1 MREVHLL
8 EIQNPYP
15 DCALINLGAVPLP
28 DSDSFQV
35 LLTLS
40 CHEKTLNLLAG
51 RVKFTLRSAR
61 FKLMVKDSP
70 FEPVWDVVNPA
81 FQATLQ
87 TKTLTAPEQSFL
99 WQFTPLPGQGSL
111 KAVTHTI
118 ALGTLPSH
126 PQPAHVTALLL
137 VRPADLGITTAEGL
151 WRHDLSPNK
160 HALLDRVLAHFLCE
174 HSLSP
179 AVSWLQLSL
188 GHLDHWDDLF
198 PRRGKGVAPEIWKG
212 LGDRLETMY
221 ESPLTDWA
229 DLCGLAGLDPKVDLA
244 GGNFL
249 GTNLSGEDFSQGQ
262 LCHCNF
268 RGAILTDTDF
278 SEADLRGANFS
289 GADLSGVYLEN
300 AQLHQ
305 ANFRKSSLALAN
317 LIGADLTGANLT
329 EANLQQT
336 NLSGAIVTSALFGD
350 NPGMTPE
357 LQQSLRERGA
367 KFLSHSPEEVLL

>member
-15 DCALINLGAVPLP
+15 DSALINLGAVPLP
-28 DSDSFQV
+28 DSDTFQL

-40 CHEKTLNLLAG
+40 CHEQTLNLLAG
-51 RVKFTLRSAR
+51 KVKFALWSAR
-61 FKLMVKDSP
+61 LTLTVKDNP
-70 FEPVWDVVNPA
+70 FEPTWDAVNPA
-81 FQATLQ
+81 FHATLQ
-87 TKTLTAPEQSFL
+87 TKTLTAPAQSFL
-99 WQFTPLPGQGSL
+99 WQFTPSPGQSSL
-111 KAVTHTI
+111 KTVTQTI
-118 ALGTLPSH
+118 RLGTLPPH
-126 PQPAHVTALLL
+126 PQPAHLTAMLK

-160 HALLDRVLAHFLCE
+160 HALLDRVLAHFICE
-174 HSLSP
+174 HYLSP

-188 GHLDHWDDLF
+188 GHLEHWDDLF
-198 PRRGKGVAPEIWKG
+198 PRRGKGVAPESLQA
-212 LGDRLETMY
+212 LGDRLTAMY
-221 ESPLTDWA
+221 ESPLTAWSE
-229 DLCGLAGLDPKVDLA
+229 LCELAGLDPKVDLA

-249 GTNLSGEDFSQGQ
+249 GTQLSGEDFNQAQ
-262 LCHCNF
+262 LPHCNF

-317 LIGADLTGANLT
+317 LIRADLTGANLT

-336 NLSGAIVTSALFGD
+336 NLSGAIVTDAVFGD

-357 LQQSLRERGA
+357 LQQSLQERGA